1 MKAMILAA
9 GLGTRL
15 RPLTDT
21 TPKALIRLNG
31 ITLLER
37 TIKKI
42 SLAGFDEIIINVH
55 HFAKQIKKILEQKK
69 YFGLNISI
77 SDESDEL
84 LDTGGGL
91 KKAASFFNDAEPF
104 LLHNVDVLTDLNLNE
119 LLNSHKKN
127 NSIATIAVMKREST
141 RQFLFDD
148 EMNLSGWQNLN
159 TNEIKISRQKVTAF
173 QHFAFCGIQILEPA
187 IFDFFPQENKFSI
200 VDFYIQVSRGK
211 TIKGLLTNSKYFYD
225 LGSLGKL
232 TEAEKFIS
240 QTKS

>member
-15 RPLTDT
+15 RPLTNT
-21 TPKALIRLNG
+21 IPKALILLNR

-42 SLAGFDEIIINVH
+42 SLPGFDEIIINVH
-55 HFAKQIKKILEQKK
+55 HYPEQIRNFLKQNKN
-69 YFGLNISI
+69 FGLNISI
-77 SDESDEL
+77 SDEADEL

-127 NSIATIAVMKREST
+127 NSIATLAVMKRESS

-148 EMNLSGWQNLN
+148 EMNLCGWQNRK
-159 TNEIKISRQKVTAF
+159 TSEKKISRQKVTPF
-173 QHFAFCGIQILEPA
+173 QQFAFCGIQIIDPA
-187 IFDFFPQENKFSI
+187 IFHFFPQENKFSLI
-200 VDFYIQVSRGK
+200 DFYIQVSREK

-225 LGSLGKL
+225 LGSIDKL
-232 TEAEKFIS
+232 NEAEKFIS
-240 QTKS
+240 QIKS

>member
-15 RPLTDT
+15 KPLTNT
-21 TPKALIRLNG
+21 IPKALIRLNG

-55 HFAKQIKKILEQKK
+55 HFAGQIKKFLEQKK

-91 KKAASFFNDAEPF
+91 KAAWFFDDAEPF

-127 NSIATIAVMKREST
+127 NSIATLAVMKRRSS

-148 EMNLSGWQNLN
+148 EMNLCGWQNQK
-159 TNEIKISRQKVTAF
+159 TNEKKISRQKATPF
-173 QHFAFCGIQILEPA
+173 QQFAFCGIQILEPA
-187 IFDFFPQENKFSI
+187 IFDFFPQENKFSL
-200 VDFYIQVSRGK
+200 VNFYIQVSRQD

-225 LGSLGKL
+225 LGSIEKL
-232 TEAEKFIS
+232 NEAEKFIS

>member
-15 RPLTDT
+15 KPLTNT
-21 TPKALIRLNG
+21 IPKALILLNG

-37 TIKKI
+37 TVKKI

-55 HFAKQIKKILEQKK
+55 HFAEQIKKFLEQKK

-77 SDESDEL
+77 SDELDEL

-127 NSIATIAVMKREST
+127 NSIATLAVMKRESS

-148 EMNLSGWQNLN
+148 EMNLCGWQNQK
-159 TNEIKISRQKVTAF
+159 TNEKKISRQKITPF
-173 QHFAFCGIQILEPA
+173 QQFAFCGIQILEPA
-187 IFDFFPQENKFSI
+187 IFDFFPGDNKFSLI
-200 VDFYIQVSRGK
+200 DFYLKTSKEKTVKGNISDSSFFFDLG
-211 TIKGLLTNSKYFYD
+211 TIK
-225 LGSLGKL
+225 KL
-232 TEAEKFIS
+232 NEAENQI
-240 QTKS
+240 TEIL

>member
-15 RPLTDT
+15 RPLTNT
-21 TPKALIRLNG
+21 IPKALIPLNG

-55 HFAKQIKKILEQKK
+55 HFAEQIKKILEQKK

-91 KKAASFFNDAEPF
+91 KKAVSFFDDAEPF

-127 NSIATIAVMKREST
+127 NSIATLAVMKRESS

-148 EMNLSGWQNLN
+148 EMNLCGWQNQK
-159 TNEIKISRQKVTAF
+159 TKEKKISRQKITSF
-173 QHFAFCGIQILEPA
+173 QQFAFCGIQILEPA
-187 IFDFFPQENKFSI
+187 IFDFFPQENKFSL
-200 VDFYIQVSRGK
+200 VNFYIQVSRAK

-225 LGSLGKL
+225 LGSIKKL

-240 QTKS
+240 QTRS